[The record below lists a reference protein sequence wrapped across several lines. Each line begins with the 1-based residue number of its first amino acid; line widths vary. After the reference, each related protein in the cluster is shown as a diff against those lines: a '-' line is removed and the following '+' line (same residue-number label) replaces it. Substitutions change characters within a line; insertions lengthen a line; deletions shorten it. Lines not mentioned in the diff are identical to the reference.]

1 MKGIQSLPNKMN
13 TQKKAE
19 LLDHT
24 WLALAVSTLVM
35 IGFYGTELS
44 FGVFLKPILEEFQWT
59 RTMVAGAMSAVIA
72 ISGPIGILTGR
83 LSDKYGAR
91 TIVAVGTFF
100 GVLGYVLMF
109 RASSLWQL
117 YVYFGLFLGIG
128 ISCSWVPLIA
138 TVSRLFT
145 EKRVLAIG
153 ILTSGLTVGSMFV
166 PPFTAY
172 FITIY
177 GWRISFLILAL
188 ILLIA
193 CLPAIF
199 ILGNYPQGKTDKTKN
214 DVSKN
219 VTVANPADEQTQT
232 KDWSA
237 SEAVKTLPFLMVIT
251 IGFVTA
257 AGFFSIAV
265 HIVAYATDM
274 GIPTT
279 SAALIL
285 SFQSIA
291 NITAKLT
298 ISSFTKKI
306 GSRTTLAF
314 LIALQAL
321 SLFLFMWATQLW
333 MLYALGAIFGF
344 GLGGSMTIRMSIVP
358 EYFGTN
364 AVGTLIGIA
373 GVAWGLGGVVGPI
386 FAGYIF
392 DTTASYDVAF
402 LTSSLLLL
410 VGMIAALFLK
420 APKSFPHM

>member
-1 MKGIQSLPNKMN
+1 MISE
-13 TQKKAE
+13 KKEGFVHSA
-19 LLDHT
+19 

-44 FGVFLKPILEEFQWT
+44 FGVFLKPILEEFHWT

-83 LSDKYGAR
+83 LTDKYGAR
-91 TIVAVGTFF
+91 TIIAVGTFF
-100 GVLGYVLMF
+100 SVLGYVLMF

-153 ILTSGLTVGSMFV
+153 ILTSGLTVGSMIV
-166 PPFTAY
+166 PPFTAH

-177 GWRISFLILAL
+177 GWRISFLILAF

-199 ILGNYPQGKTDKTKN
+199 ILGNYPEGNANNATPHVNQK
-214 DVSKN
+214 VSI
-219 VTVANPADEQTQT
+219 ANHVYEQTQL
-232 KDWSA
+232 KEWSA

-257 AGFFSIAV
+257 SGFFSIAV

-291 NITAKLT
+291 NIIAKLT
-298 ISSFTKKI
+298 VSSFTKKI
-306 GSRTTLAF
+306 GSRTTLVF

-321 SLFLFMWATQLW
+321 SLFLFMWATNLW
-333 MLYALGAIFGF
+333 MLFALGAIFGF
-344 GLGGSMTIRMSIVP
+344 GLGGSMAIRMSIIP
-358 EYFGTN
+358 EYFGTK

-373 GVAWGLGGVVGPI
+373 GVAWGLGGIVGPI
-386 FAGYIF
+386 LAGYIF
-392 DTTASYDVAF
+392 DTTASYNVAF
-402 LTSSLLLL
+402 LMGGLLML
-410 VGMIAALFLK
+410 VGVIAALFLK
-420 APKSFPHM
+420 PPKSILYT

>member
-1 MKGIQSLPNKMN
+1 MITEKGN
-13 TQKKAE
+13 
-19 LLDHT
+19 LLDRA
-24 WLALAVSTLVM
+24 WLALAVSTFVM

-44 FGVFLKPILEEFQWT
+44 FGVFLKPILEEFHWT

-91 TIVAVGTFF
+91 IIIAVGTFF

-109 RASSLWQL
+109 RASTLWQL
-117 YVYFGLFLGIG
+117 YVYFGLFIGIG

-138 TVSRLFT
+138 TISRLFT

-166 PPFTAY
+166 PLFSAY

-199 ILGNYPQGKTDKTKN
+199 ILGNYPQEKIDKTKN
-214 DVSKN
+214 EVSNK
-219 VTVANPADEQTQT
+219 VSIANPIDEQTQI
-232 KDWSA
+232 KEWSA
-237 SEAVKTLPFLMVIT
+237 LEAAKTLPFLMVIT

-257 AGFFSIAV
+257 TGFFSIAV

-274 GIPTT
+274 GVPTT

-298 ISSFTKKI
+298 VWSFVKKI

-314 LIALQAL
+314 LIALQAV
-321 SLFLFMWATQLW
+321 SLFLFIWATALW
-333 MLYALGAIFGF
+333 MLFALGAVFGF
-344 GLGGSMTIRMSIVP
+344 GLGGSMAIRMSIIP
-358 EYFGTN
+358 EYFGTK

-373 GVAWGLGGVVGPI
+373 GVAWGLGGIVGPI
-386 FAGYIF
+386 LAGYIF
-392 DTTASYDVAF
+392 DTTASYNVAF
-402 LTSSLLLL
+402 FTGGLLLL
-410 VGMIAALFLK
+410 LGMIAALFLK
-420 APKSFPHM
+420 PPKSNLHS

>member
-1 MKGIQSLPNKMN
+1 MITEKVN
-13 TQKKAE
+13 
-19 LLDHT
+19 LLDRA
-24 WLALAVSTLVM
+24 WLALAVSTFVM

-44 FGVFLKPILEEFQWT
+44 FGVFLKPILEEFHWT

-91 TIVAVGTFF
+91 IIIAVGTFF

-109 RASSLWQL
+109 RASTLWQL
-117 YVYFGLFLGIG
+117 YVYFGLFIGIG

-138 TVSRLFT
+138 TISRLFT

-166 PPFTAY
+166 PLFSAY

-199 ILGNYPQGKTDKTKN
+199 ILGNYPQEKIDKTKN
-214 DVSKN
+214 EVSNK
-219 VTVANPADEQTQT
+219 VSIANPIDEQTQI
-232 KDWSA
+232 KEWSA
-237 SEAVKTLPFLMVIT
+237 LEAAKTLPFLMVIT

-257 AGFFSIAV
+257 TGFFSIAV

-274 GIPTT
+274 GVPTT

-298 ISSFTKKI
+298 VWSFVKKI

-314 LIALQAL
+314 LIALQAV
-321 SLFLFMWATQLW
+321 SLFLFIWATALW
-333 MLYALGAIFGF
+333 MLFALGAVFGF
-344 GLGGSMTIRMSIVP
+344 GLGGSMAIRMSIIP
-358 EYFGTN
+358 EYFGTK

-373 GVAWGLGGVVGPI
+373 GVAWGLGGIVGPI
-386 FAGYIF
+386 LAGYIF
-392 DTTASYDVAF
+392 DTTASYNVAF
-402 LTSSLLLL
+402 FTGGLLLL
-410 VGMIAALFLK
+410 LGMIAALFLK
-420 APKSFPHM
+420 PPKSNLHS

>member
-1 MKGIQSLPNKMN
+1 MIS
-13 TQKKAE
+13 QKKDF
-19 LLDHT
+19 LDRS
-24 WLALAVSTLVM
+24 WLVLAVSTLVM

-44 FGVFLKPILEEFQWT
+44 FGVFLKPILEEFQWS
-59 RTMVAGAMSAVIA
+59 RTTVAGAMSAVIA

-83 LSDKYGAR
+83 VTDKYGAR
-91 TIVAVGTFF
+91 IIITVGTFF

-109 RASSLWQL
+109 RASSIWQL

-166 PPFTAY
+166 PPFIAY

-199 ILGNYPQGKTDKTKN
+199 ILRNYAQEKA
-214 DVSKN
+214 KN
-219 VTVANPADEQTQT
+219 VKHHINQKVSLANPVDEQTKT
-232 KDWSA
+232 KEWA
-237 SEAVKTLPFLMVIT
+237 ALEAAKTLPFLMVIT

-257 AGFFSIAV
+257 AGYFSIAV

-274 GIPTT
+274 GVPTT

-291 NITAKLT
+291 NIIAKLT
-298 ISSFTKKI
+298 ISSFTKKM

-321 SLFLFMWATQLW
+321 SLLLFMWATHLW
-333 MLYALGAIFGF
+333 MLYVLGAIFGF

-358 EYFGTN
+358 EYFGTK

-373 GVAWGLGGVVGPI
+373 GVAWGLGGIVGPI
-386 FAGYIF
+386 LAGYIF
-392 DTTASYDVAF
+392 DTTASYNMAF
-402 LTSSLLLL
+402 LTGALLLL
-410 VGMIAALFLK
+410 VGMVAAIFLK
-420 APKSFPHM
+420 EPKSFSAA

>member
-1 MKGIQSLPNKMN
+1 MKTVPIPTKNMI
-13 TQKKAE
+13 TKKE
-19 LLDHT
+19 NLLDRS

-44 FGVFLKPILEEFQWT
+44 FGVFLKPILEEFHWT

-83 LSDKYGAR
+83 LTDKYGAR
-91 TIVAVGTFF
+91 LIVVVGTLF
-100 GVLGYVLMF
+100 GVLGYVFMF
-109 RASSLWQL
+109 QARSLWQL

-128 ISCSWVPLIA
+128 ISCCWVPLIA
-138 TVSRLFT
+138 TVSRLFH

-153 ILTSGLTVGSMFV
+153 ILTSGLTIGSMFV
-166 PPFTAY
+166 PPFSAY

-177 GWRISFLILAL
+177 GWRVSFLILAL
-188 ILLIA
+188 ILLLA

-199 ILGNYPQGKTDKTKN
+199 FLGDDPKVKTDDTKPEVEKKNTALNPVDDKTQIK
-214 DVSKN
+214 
-219 VTVANPADEQTQT
+219 E
-232 KDWSA
+232 WSA
-237 SEAVKTLPFLMVIT
+237 FEAFKTLPFLMVIT

-257 AGFFSIAV
+257 AGYFSIAV

-291 NITAKLT
+291 NIVAKLT
-298 ISSFTKKI
+298 VSSFTKKM
-306 GSRTTLAF
+306 GSRMTLAF

-321 SLFLFMWATQLW
+321 SLFLFIWATHLW
-333 MLYALGAIFGF
+333 TLFALGALFGF
-344 GLGGSMTIRMSIVP
+344 GLGGSMAIRMSIVP
-358 EYFGTN
+358 EYFGTK

-386 FAGYIF
+386 LAGYIF
-392 DTTASYDVAF
+392 DTTASYNVAF
-402 LTSSLLLL
+402 LTGGLLLL
-410 VGMIAALFLK
+410 VGMLAAFFLK
-420 APKSFPHM
+420 KPKSF